1 MIDPNEFNELARVAN
16 SDAGKALTLPAA
28 HEIGQFFGDIANFVR
43 FYTTENLGKVFTSW
57 YGQRKS
63 EGKQQPT
70 LDDIKKV
77 LPLLQSASMQ
87 GDVELQERWAS
98 LLNSASK
105 DDPDYLPS
113 FASTLSVL
121 TAEQVKFLDRLW
133 AFAVNQDDHTN
144 SGHPPG
150 MARFDEH
157 KLIKVFDPSIN
168 GGVNAAEVKLF
179 GARMSEE
186 QHADY
191 RRYLH
196 CKMVI
201 DNLIGLKI
209 LEMTQEVGLVGQQRG
224 IDFTEVGTRQRYSFT
239 HYGAA
244 FIRSVA
250 VPQQRANA

>member
-1 MIDPNEFNELARVAN
+1 MIDPNELNELAKVAN

-28 HEIGQFFGDIANFVR
+28 HEIGQFFGDMANFVR
-43 FYTTENLGKVFTSW
+43 FYTTENLGKVFTRW
-57 YGQRKS
+57 YAQRKS
-63 EGKQQPT
+63 EGQQQPT
-70 LDDIKKV
+70 IDDIKKV
-77 LPLLQSASMQ
+77 LPLLQAASMQ
-87 GDVELQERWAS
+87 EDEELQERWAS

-133 AFAVNQDDHTN
+133 TFAIEQD
-144 SGHPPG
+144 GHINTGYPPG
-150 MARFDEH
+150 MARFDEYN
-157 KLIKVFDPSIN
+157 LIKVFDPSIE

-196 CKMVI
+196 SKMVI

-209 LEMTQEVGLVGQQRG
+209 LEMTQEVGLVGQHRG
-224 IDFTEVGTRQRYSFT
+224 FDHTDVGTRKRYSFT

-244 FIRSVA
+244 FISSVA
-250 VPQQRANA
+250 LPTEA